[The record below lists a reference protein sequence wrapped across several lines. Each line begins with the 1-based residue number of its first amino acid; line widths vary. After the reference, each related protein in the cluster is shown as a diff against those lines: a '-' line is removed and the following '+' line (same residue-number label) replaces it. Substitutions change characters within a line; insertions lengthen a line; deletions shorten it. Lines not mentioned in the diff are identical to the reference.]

1 MNATTLNLLKAE
13 DIAIELFEEAEERQL
28 IVAGKDEETLN
39 KEIFELAKELF
50 SIEKHWHKRIV
61 RSGANTL
68 HPYKENPP
76 NKIIQEDDILF
87 FDFAWQ
93 ETKEWFDT
101 KTELKASE
109 LFAYAE
115 NKAKEYNWEFGGEIA
130 GHLIGEFPHERLDPN
145 SYQLY
150 VHPDNHNNMFDLN
163 AKGQKRNWIL
173 ELHFVDNATQ
183 TQANS
188 KKKNQLEFSTGYN
201 FGYLK
206 NLSFA
211 PVTRYDYNGLNHQ
224 VKYTRTTKNDKLF
237 EVMKGLLDED
247 IYLNYQ
253 TKTDLELPFEE
264 EWYVEVGGRTHA
276 EGRHHFVARG
286 ERYAYDIQIEIDGRI
301 RTGDGSKNEDHYCFG
316 KRLNAPGAGKIV
328 AVVNDIEDN
337 QPGVTNNQVAGNYI
351 IIDHLNGESSVLVHL
366 KKGTIIV
373 AVGDTVEKGQEVGKA
388 GNSGASSAPHLHY
401 HLQTTTNTIRGLGL
415 PAQFQNYLK
424 MACL

>member
-173 ELHFVDNATQ
+173 ELHFVDNARKYQSLLWTMEYKYLL
-183 TQANS
+183 T
-188 KKKNQLEFSTGYN
+188 KNFDLKVNYN
-201 FGYLK
+201 FNYDRLQISNAYRELQHQL
-206 NLSFA
+206 NL
-211 PVTRYDYNGLNHQ
+211 G
-224 VKYTRTTKNDKLF
+224 
-237 EVMKGLLDED
+237 VMKGLLDED